1 MPFVIASLA
10 GAPLRAYLPPHEI
23 VSAERPNL
31 EPFVLKDA
39 EKVADALLELES
51 KKSMLKIAETMKLH
65 IPPKAFRPQIAT
77 IIATKLCDFS
87 NHEPEVEDADFNLDD
102 FLNPI
107 FEEIDGLDG
116 KETKIL
122 EHWCLYV
129 LAGSKDDQKKIED
142 LIIDEGTASLRNIHN
157 LLNTPSKG
165 VFASKVLGNL
175 TGLWIGKGEE
185 VVVKELPKEIHLHE
199 PDESN
204 LLKFQ
209 VSGNCI
215 GEPIKVFA
223 SRRATGESLIDWFE
237 QNVGISRH
245 VFRFAWGSDEG
256 SSTLAPYDT
265 LSSYLRQDQIIYIQ
279 LGLKGG
285 GYVRKTIMKMKSD
298 GTNLVSSA
306 DKQVFEKAYNSSLAI
321 SSSSTFSVSHGLKEL
336 PLTDLYAIK
345 SLVAR
350 DSTTAP
356 NSSKL
361 AKIHEYLGYYKDCKE
376 VSEKLFNASEKFRKM
391 VSDDLNGIGITEVR
405 EKIAVEIALRE
416 QQGTDAQMERPR
428 D

>member
-1 MPFVIASLA
+1 M
-10 GAPLRAYLPPHEI
+10 
-23 VSAERPNL
+23 
-31 EPFVLKDA
+31 
-39 EKVADALLELES
+39 ADALLEVES

-87 NHEPEVEDADFNLDD
+87 NYEPEAEDTGFNLDD
-102 FLNPI
+102 YLRPI
-107 FEEIDGLDG
+107 FEEIDGLNG
-116 KETKIL
+116 IEIKIL

-129 LAGSKDDQKKIED
+129 LAGSKDDQKKLED
-142 LIIDEGTASLRNIHN
+142 LIIDEGTATLRYISN

-165 VFASKVLGNL
+165 VFASKVFNKL
-175 TGLWIGKGEE
+175 TGLFFNDGELSIAE
-185 VVVKELPKEIHLHE
+185 IPKEIHLHK
-199 PDESN
+199 PDEHN

-209 VSGNCI
+209 ISGHRGDMAI
-215 GEPIKVFA
+215 QVFA
-223 SRRATGESLIDWFE
+223 SQTATGADLIEYFE
-237 QNVGISRH
+237 KLGMSRE
-245 VFRFAWGSDEG
+245 VFRFTWGSDEG
-256 SSTLAPYDT
+256 SSTLAHYDT
-265 LSSYLRQDQIIYIQ
+265 LSSYLTRDQVIYIKF
-279 LGLKGG
+279 GLKGG

-306 DKQVFEKAYNSSLAI
+306 DRQVFEKAYNSSLAI
-321 SSSSTFSVSHGLKEL
+321 SSSSTFSVSQGLKEL
-336 PLTDLYAIK
+336 PLTDLYAIM